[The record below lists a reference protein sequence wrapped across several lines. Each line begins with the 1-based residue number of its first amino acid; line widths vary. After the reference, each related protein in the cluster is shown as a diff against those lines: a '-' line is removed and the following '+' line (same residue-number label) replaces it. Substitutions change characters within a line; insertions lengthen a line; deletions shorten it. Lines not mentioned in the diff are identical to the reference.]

1 VVVGASRPQLGPAR
15 PGEGGGTVALR
26 SFLITLLCA
35 SALAACSATQAAG
48 PAGATCEQF
57 ESTPSIAQTRTI
69 DTGAELTVV
78 LCSNPSTGFAWD
90 EPEIA
95 DAAVLEIVDR
105 TYQAPD
111 QGTLPIVGAA
121 GGDVLTVRGLE
132 RGTTT
137 LSIRYS
143 QAWDG
148 GTKGEWM
155 YALEVTVR

>member
-1 VVVGASRPQLGPAR
+1 
-15 PGEGGGTVALR
+15 VALR

-35 SALAACSATQAAG
+35 SVVAACSATQAAG

-57 ESTPSIAQTRTI
+57 GSTPSIAQTRTF
-69 DTGAELTVV
+69 DTGADLIVV

-90 EPEIA
+90 EPQIA
-95 DAAVLEIVDR
+95 DAAVLRIVDR

-121 GGDVLTVRGLE
+121 GGDVLTVRGVE

-143 QAWDG
+143 QPWEG
-148 GTKGEWM
+148 GTQGEWT
-155 YALEVTVR
+155 YALKVTVR

>member
-1 VVVGASRPQLGPAR
+1 
-15 PGEGGGTVALR
+15 VAFR
-26 SFLITLLCA
+26 SVFITLLCA
-35 SALAACSATQAAG
+35 SVVAGCSATQAAA
-48 PAGATCEQF
+48 PAGATCERF
-57 ESTPSIAQTRTI
+57 GSAPSIAQTRTI
-69 DTGAELTVV
+69 DTGADLLVV

-90 EPEIA
+90 EPQIA

-121 GGDVLTVRGLE
+121 GGDVLTVRGVE

-143 QAWDG
+143 QPWEG
-148 GTKGEWM
+148 GTQSEWT